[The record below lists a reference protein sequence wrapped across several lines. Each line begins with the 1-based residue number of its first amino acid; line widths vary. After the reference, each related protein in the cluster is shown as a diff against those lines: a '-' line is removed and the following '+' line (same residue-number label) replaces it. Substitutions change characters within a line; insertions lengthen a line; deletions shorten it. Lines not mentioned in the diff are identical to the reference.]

1 MSIKTHLCTLVSAE
15 SMFDLVIGKEK
26 HAFYEKQET
35 QTEINTSERVEWI
48 HSEQFS
54 DILHFYSLIFFLK
67 RFPQEY
73 LDCKRQKIA

>member
-15 SMFDLVIGKEK
+15 SMLDLVIGKEK
-26 HAFYEKQET
+26 QAFYEKQET

-54 DILHFYSLIFFLK
+54 DILRFYSLIFFLK